1 MDVKINK
8 MYEMFL
14 YAQEVGFDYGVA
26 FSLRSPAKLGDF
38 LADLDPELPL
48 DWSGKSFYGL
58 PELRQRVVETQ
69 GYDVPLDNVFIT
81 SGTNEAIFLIL
92 TQNISAGDEIV
103 VDQPSWAQV
112 TELSRAYG
120 ADIKVIKR
128 REDLGWGLDLDELDR
143 LVTPKTKLIFLNSPN
158 NPTGAVFSEDD
169 MKRICDIARK
179 NDAYFISDEVYRGLE
194 WEGPRSPTAVN
205 YYDKAISVASVSKC
219 LGLQG
224 IRTGWMATQDKDL
237 LYRCLIMRE
246 DASEVM
252 NVMGEYIALA
262 ALQPEKYAKLVGG
275 ALDEGRRCWP
285 LIEAWV
291 GKDRGLRVG
300 QAQGR
305 VPVLCPVR
313 SRHRLGGL
321 LQASPG
327 PALPHSHPAGH
338 RLRLRGLRTYG
349 RRRRQRRGDHERVGP
364 DRPVHSRL
372 QERLRRRPWNG

>member
-38 LADLDPELPL
+38 LADLDPELSL

-58 PELRQRVVETQ
+58 PELRQRVIDTQ
-69 GYDVPLDNVFIT
+69 GYDVAVENVFIT

-128 REDLGWGLDLDELDR
+128 REELGWGLDLDELDR
-143 LVTPKTKLIFLNSPN
+143 LVTPQTKLIFLNSPN
-158 NPTGAVFSEDD
+158 NPTGAVFSEDQ

-194 WEGPRSPTAVN
+194 WEGPRSPAAVN

-224 IRTGWMATQDKDL
+224 IRTGWMATRDKDL

-262 ALQPEKYAKLVGG
+262 ALQPEKYASLVAG
-275 ALDEGRRCWP
+275 AKEEGRRCWP
-285 LIEAWV
+285 IIEAWV
-291 GKDRGLRVG
+291 DRSPNFEWVKPKAGFLCFVRYDLDIGSEDFCRRLLARPYRTLIQPGSAYGFEGYVRMGVGGGNAEEITNGL
-300 QAQGR
+300 AQI
-305 VPVLCPVR
+305 
-313 SRHRLGGL
+313 
-321 LQASPG
+321 
-327 PALPHSHPAGH
+327 
-338 RLRLRGLRTYG
+338 
-349 RRRRQRRGDHERVGP
+349 
-364 DRPVHSRL
+364 DRFVADFKK
-372 QERLRRRPWNG
+372 

>member
-14 YAQEVGFDYGVA
+14 YAQEVGFDYGVT

-38 LADLDPELPL
+38 LADLDPELSL

-69 GYDVPLDNVFIT
+69 GYDVPLENVFIT
-81 SGTNEAIFLIL
+81 AGTNEAIFLVL
-92 TQNISAGDEIV
+92 TQTISAGDEIV

-112 TELSRAYG
+112 SELSRAYG
-120 ADIKVIKR
+120 ATIKVIKR
-128 REDLGWGLDLDELDR
+128 REELGWGIDLDELDR

-158 NPTGAVFSEDD
+158 NPTGAVFSEEQ

-179 NDAYFISDEVYRGLE
+179 NDAYFLSDEVYRGLE

-205 YYDKAISVASVSKC
+205 YYEKAISAASVSKA

-262 ALQPEKYAKLVGG
+262 ALKPEKYASLVAG
-275 ALDEGRRCWP
+275 AKEEGRRCWP

-291 GKDRGLRVG
+291 EKSEGFSWVKPKAGFLCFVKYDLPIGSEDFCRRLLARPYRTLIQPGIAYGFEGYVRMGVGGGNAEEITNGLARIDQFVADFKKG
-300 QAQGR
+300 
-305 VPVLCPVR
+305 
-313 SRHRLGGL
+313 
-321 LQASPG
+321 
-327 PALPHSHPAGH
+327 
-338 RLRLRGLRTYG
+338 
-349 RRRRQRRGDHERVGP
+349 
-364 DRPVHSRL
+364 
-372 QERLRRRPWNG
+372 